1 MRNATRVFVSTFGAI
16 MALAGIE
23 HGIGEVLQGSVA
35 PSGVV
40 FQSWPDSAFFSNL
53 GGEPAMTVIPN
64 LLVTGMLAIL
74 FSLALLTWATLFV
87 QRKNG
92 GLVMILICLVML
104 LVGGGIFP
112 PILGMIIGVVGTKID
127 APLYWWRTHLPV
139 GVRRFLGNLWPWSF
153 VACVM
158 AWPALIPGVPLLN
171 VLFGVDNE
179 AIILT
184 MICFAIGSLLLTI
197 FAGFAYDAESRV
209 RVSSGAFNLQVT

>member
-23 HGIGEVLQGSVA
+23 HGVGEILQGSVA
-35 PSGVV
+35 PSGVM
-40 FQSWPDSAFFSNL
+40 FQSWPDSAFFASL

-74 FSLALLTWATLFV
+74 FSLALLAWATLFV

-92 GLVMILICLVML
+92 GLVMILICLGML
-104 LVGGGIFP
+104 LAGGGIFP

-127 APLYWWRTHLPV
+127 APLAWWRTHLPA
-139 GVRRFLGNLWPWSF
+139 GVRRFLGRLWPWSF
-153 VACVM
+153 IACVV

-171 VLFGVDNE
+171 VLFGVDD
-179 AIILT
+179 AAFILT
-184 MICFAIGSLLLTI
+184 MICFALGSLLLTI
-197 FAGFAYDAESRV
+197 FTGFAYDAESRV
-209 RVSSGAFNLQVT
+209 GLSSGTYNLQAT